1 MSTISTHHNEYFLS
15 LDSVKNGSPWNTYS
29 NGQTASAHVYMSHV
43 SAGGSIS
50 SGEPERDAVYVVP
63 DWVRARL
70 QSHEQVWRS
79 PEEVPRD
86 REGEAFLT
94 GF

>member
-1 MSTISTHHNEYFLS
+1 MQTIGSTLLVH
-15 LDSVKNGSPWNTYS
+15 NTYS
-29 NGQTASAHVYMSHV
+29 SGQTASAHVYMSHV

-79 PEEVPRD
+79 PEKVPRD

-94 GF
+94 GFKLGAKVHAP